1 VAERNFFQKLIKPTL
16 EEKAEFLRKKE
27 RSDRIIDL
35 LEEEGLFKTQQIL
48 KEQEALDAGV
58 PEEEVNKMA
67 SDFDNKAV
75 MPKIEKF
82 IKSPIDSTVETV
94 KGVFKEPEV
103 EETPRDP
110 GLPPEEDNE
119 VSVTDSIGAAINS
132 GLIKIPKG
140 VVNFGT
146 LLYDAMQEEGIPV
159 EQSATFKF
167 NKAFEDSFLGVI
179 EKQSEEEARETA
191 TGKITEALVSLYGAG
206 KIASK
211 TAVPVVAK
219 LSQKARQLSNLLV
232 KSVKSGKYVSTTKN
246 VKNITEAGKK
256 AIELNKLSKLDKF
269 VGITVG
275 GGLGVGAVV
284 AREEDIGTFGDFIDF
299 IPTELD
305 RKQRKD
311 AADDAVWSRICI
323 SNYSCSLWFR

>member
-1 VAERNFFQKLIKPTL
+1 MAERNFFQKLIKPTL

-35 LEEEGLFKTQQIL
+35 LEEKGLFKTQQIL
-48 KEQEALDAGV
+48 KEQEALDEGV

-140 VVNFGT
+140 VINFGT
-146 LLYDAMQEEGIPV
+146 LVYDALQEEGIPV

-179 EKQSEEEARETA
+179 EKESEEKARETA
-191 TGKITEALVSLYGAG
+191 QELIGLFQDRLRYYSIFDNSYIPIIFSDIENNLNMYRSIVGDVVKFDDKAYGEEVQNEF
-206 KIASK
+206 INHI
-211 TAVPVVAK
+211 
-219 LSQKARQLSNLLV
+219 QLFEQLLA
-232 KSVKSGKYVSTTKN
+232 
-246 VKNITEAGKK
+246 E
-256 AIELNKLSKLDKF
+256 
-269 VGITVG
+269 
-275 GGLGVGAVV
+275 
-284 AREEDIGTFGDFIDF
+284 
-299 IPTELD
+299 
-305 RKQRKD
+305 
-311 AADDAVWSRICI
+311 
-323 SNYSCSLWFR
+323 